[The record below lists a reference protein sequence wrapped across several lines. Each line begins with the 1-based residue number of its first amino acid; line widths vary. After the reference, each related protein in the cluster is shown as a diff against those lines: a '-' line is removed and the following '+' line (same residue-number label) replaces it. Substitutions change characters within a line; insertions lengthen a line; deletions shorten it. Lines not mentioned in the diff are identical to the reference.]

1 MLPHSDKNWQ
11 LIYPNKNKSAA
22 QQRKTLL
29 YQFGML
35 DVQTVGKT
43 MIINK
48 SEILKT
54 GKFFI
59 ILFFNRH
66 IESQSSNLVHHLIK
80 RLNLFWS
87 KNIWSTD
94 IWSTD
99 IW

>member
-1 MLPHSDKNWQ
+1 VTKTGSCYILIKIKN
-11 LIYPNKNKSAA
+11 AA

-54 GKFFI
+54 GKFLYHFI
-59 ILFFNRH
+59 F
-66 IESQSSNLVHHLIK
+66 
-80 RLNLFWS
+80 
-87 KNIWSTD
+87 
-94 IWSTD
+94 
-99 IW
+99 